1 MYLMRIKDLNRA
13 LEQMK
18 PTDKYAQFILSLV
31 MGLILCGVIVFLGLF
46 TYVVVPI
53 IVFTILSSMCLL
65 RYQNMKEIRER
76 FLQSFVDDLNN
87 ADANRLRW
95 KYKKPRKGRDGSM
108 KGESIE
114 IKILIRIPEP
124 FSLPE
129 HVIRGAQR
137 SVDTPEYDPADYTRP
152 PPGDPRLPPGE
163 RLLSPL
169 ESNHISVLLVLMFS
183 NGNNCGYAR
192 HH

>member
-1 MYLMRIKDLNRA
+1 MRIKDLNRA
-13 LEQMK
+13 LERMK
-18 PTDKYAQFILSLV
+18 PTDRYSQFIVSVL
-31 MGLILCGVIVFLGLF
+31 MGLIVCAVIVFRGLYI
-46 TYVVVPI
+46 YVVVPI
-53 IVFTILSSMCLL
+53 LLCTILSSLCLL
-65 RYQNMKEIRER
+65 RYQHTREKR
-76 FLQSFVDDLNN
+76 ESFIQAFVDDLNN

-95 KYKKPRKGRDGSM
+95 KYKKPRKGRDGSL

-129 HVIRGAQR
+129 HVLRGAQR
-137 SVDTPEYDPADYTRP
+137 TEESPEYEPADYTRP

-169 ESNHISVLLVLMFS
+169 ESKHLFHLGAYV
-183 NGNNCGYAR
+183 
-192 HH
+192 